1 MAGDRDEKGGGP
13 DEDKAALKATESPA
27 ARRRRIEKMREKQ
40 ELRALLDDFGD
51 GELDIDLDLELE
63 DDDSDE
69 TGSRWVAA
77 GDEEDMDLDDPGLDE
92 EDDDY
97 VDDEFDEDD

>member
-1 MAGDRDEKGGGP
+1 MAGDRDEKDVGP
-13 DEDKAALKATESPA
+13 GEDKAALKAAESPA

-63 DDDSDE
+63 DDESD
-69 TGSRWVAA
+69 GDNARWVAA
-77 GDEEDMDLDDPGLDE
+77 DDGEDVELDDSGLSDD
-92 EDDDY
+92 DDDY
-97 VDDEFDEDD
+97 VDDEFDDED

>member
-1 MAGDRDEKGGGP
+1 MADDRDEMDGGP
-13 DEDKAALKATESPA
+13 FEDKASLKAAESPA

-63 DDDSDE
+63 GDDPEDD
-69 TGSRWVAA
+69 GSRWVAVDD
-77 GDEEDMDLDDPGLDE
+77 DEDVDLDEADLSD
-92 EDDDY
+92 DDDY